1 MMHYQYV
8 DRIQQVKLL
17 GKIKFMDT
25 EQLQTKILN
34 NLVNRDELQTKW
46 DSLTPTDPDYMMYS
60 PMPVGYHDTAE
71 QHYLFQ
77 NLLVGFNPSQSILDI
92 GCGRGDMANFITDF
106 FGEPA
111 PWTGI
116 DHNPIMSD
124 IAKQK
129 YGYDTITGA
138 FETTKL
144 NNHDWVVASGVF
156 TQRRCNTEDEDLRKV
171 FSDIDIL
178 YNVANNVVA
187 FNLLSPIK
195 TKQHEGFLYIH
206 PGLIMDMLI
215 EKYQFVSIRHNY
227 SKDVYTV
234 LIYKF

>member
-1 MMHYQYV
+1 MMHYQFV
-8 DRIQQVKLL
+8 DHIQQEKLL
-17 GKIKFMDT
+17 GKIKYMNA

-34 NLVNRDELQTKW
+34 NLVNNDELHAQW
-46 DSLTPTDPDYMMYS
+46 DSLTPTDPDYMMHS

-77 NLLVGFNPSQSILDI
+77 NLLVGFNPSQTILDV
-92 GCGRGDMANFITDF
+92 GCGRADMSNFITNF

-111 PWTGI
+111 LYNGI
-116 DHNPIMSD
+116 DHNPIMAD

-129 YGYDTITGA
+129 YGYDVQVGA
-138 FETTKL
+138 FETATL
-144 NNHDWVVASGVF
+144 TNHDWVVASGLF

-178 YNVANNVVA
+178 YNAATQVVA

-195 TKQHEGFLYIH
+195 TTQHEGFLYIH
-206 PGLIMDMLI
+206 PGLIMDMLV
-215 EKYQFVSIRHNY
+215 EKYQFVSVRHNY
-227 SKDVYTV
+227 SKDVYTI